1 MPRTQV
7 PVLVV
12 TANSRYNLEPE
23 RTSVRFMALVEG
35 HARNMLQW
43 ACKSLI
49 DNKRS
54 DKLLLA
60 QVRAMMAVALVVVVM
75 VMRLLRR
82 VVRASERCTW
92 PDG

>member
-1 MPRTQV
+1 MLRCVPRAHPAPRPPPLQV

-12 TANSRYNLEPE
+12 TANSRHNLEPE

-49 DNKRS
+49 DGKRS

-60 QVRAMMAVALVVVVM
+60 QVRGCWVHG
-75 VMRLLRR
+75 LRKGYIYR
-82 VVRASERCTW
+82 
-92 PDG
+92 